1 MARRPT
7 DDRRL
12 SAIGLARL
20 LTRLD
25 PDAQRAPAEYERLRR
40 TLIRFFDLRGAWAPE
55 ECADESLDRLARR
68 LETEGGDEQEIEDV
82 RRYAHGIARLVL
94 LERLRAPAPVSISDV
109 DLENLPAPAPVPSVD
124 GNPRQECFDCC
135 LSVQPEES
143 RSLALRYYVAEGQ
156 AKIDNR
162 RGLARALGITENALR
177 RRVQRIRER
186 LEQCMTGCTAE
197 AAARGIDAATR
208 RVLTPQNPLQVDS
221 PDDA

>member
-40 TLIRFFDLRGAWAPE
+40 TLVRFFDLRGAWPPE
-55 ECADESLDRLARR
+55 ECADDCLDRLARR
-68 LETEGGDEQEIEDV
+68 LETEDEAAIDDV

-94 LERLRAPAPVSISDV
+94 LERLRTPAPASISDDHLENLAAPAPS
-109 DLENLPAPAPVPSVD
+109 AD

-135 LSVQPEES
+135 LSAEPEEH
-143 RSLALRYYVAEGQ
+143 RTLALQYYVAEGQ

-177 RRVQRIRER
+177 RRVQRIRNR
-186 LEQCMTGCTAE
+186 LEQCMTNCTAE
-197 AAARGIDAATR
+197 AATIGIDAAAR
-208 RVLTPQNPLQVDS
+208 RVLALHGTLHVDG

>member
-1 MARRPT
+1 MARRPP
-7 DDRRL
+7 DERRL

-25 PDAQRAPAEYERLRR
+25 PDARRAPAEYVRLRR
-40 TLIRFFDLRGAWAPE
+40 TLVRFFDLRGAWPPE
-55 ECADESLDRLARR
+55 ECADECLDRLARR
-68 LETEGGDEQEIEDV
+68 LETGTGEPAIEDV

-94 LERLRAPAPVSISDV
+94 LERLRTPAPVSISDD
-109 DLENLPAPAPVPSVD
+109 DLENLAAPVPSAD

-135 LSVQPEES
+135 LSAQPEEH
-143 RSLALRYYVAEGQ
+143 RTLALQYYVAEGQ

-186 LEQCMTGCTAE
+186 LEQCMTNCTAE
-197 AAARGIDAATR
+197 AAALGIDAAAR
-208 RVLTPQNPLQVDS
+208 RVLATHDTLHLDG